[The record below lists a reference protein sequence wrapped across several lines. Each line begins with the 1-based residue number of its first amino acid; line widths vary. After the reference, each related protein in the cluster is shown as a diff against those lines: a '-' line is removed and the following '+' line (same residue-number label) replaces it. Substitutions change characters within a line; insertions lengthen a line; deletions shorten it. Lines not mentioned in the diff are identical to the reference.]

1 MSLITVVLLLALC
14 IPIVALIVDSPI
26 GRAIA
31 RRLEPEPPA
40 STRRDELVA
49 ELTKRLELLEG
60 DVEILQFTVGE
71 LREENQFLQKLLDEG
86 PRHPR
91 QLPPQVP

>member
-1 MSLITVVLLLALC
+1 MSLLSVVLLIALC

-31 RRLEPEPPA
+31 RRLEPGPPP
-40 STRRDELVA
+40 STRRDEVVA
-49 ELTKRLELLEG
+49 DLTKRLELLEG
-60 DVEILQFTVGE
+60 DVEILQFTVTE

-86 PRHPR
+86 PRPPR
-91 QLPPQVP
+91 QLPPQAP